1 MIVACLAW
9 TAGCDDA
16 SKQAPRP
23 VATQSGALTATTP
36 KEYFAMRCAGCHGA
50 QGRGDG
56 PSAATLSP
64 KPRNFADREWQRTVT
79 DEQIRT
85 IVVKGGLGVGKN
97 PIMPGNEE
105 LLGAPQI
112 LDGLVLEIRGFG
124 R

>member
-1 MIVACLAW
+1 
-9 TAGCDDA
+9 
-16 SKQAPRP
+16 
-23 VATQSGALTATTP
+23 
-36 KEYFAMRCAGCHGA
+36 MRCAGCHGA